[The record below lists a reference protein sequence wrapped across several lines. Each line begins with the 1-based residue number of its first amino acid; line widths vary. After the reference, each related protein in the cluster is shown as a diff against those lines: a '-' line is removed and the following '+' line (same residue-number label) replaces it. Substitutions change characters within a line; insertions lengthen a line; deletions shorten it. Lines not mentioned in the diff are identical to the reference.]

1 MTIFVDLN
9 NHIKAMIEQ
18 LEKMKRMVITMIE
31 LAKKQPDEEEQI
43 NSLLDLLNQIN
54 EQIKKANQQS

>member
-1 MTIFVDLN
+1 M
-9 NHIKAMIEQ
+9 IKQ
-18 LEKMKRMVITMIE
+18 LEKMKQMVITMIE

>member
-1 MTIFVDLN
+1 M
-9 NHIKAMIEQ
+9 IKQ
-18 LEKMKRMVITMIE
+18 LEKMKQMVIIMIE

-54 EQIKKANQQS
+54 EQIKKTNQ

>member
-1 MTIFVDLN
+1 MTIFVDSN
-9 NHIKAMIEQ
+9 NHNEIMIEQ

-54 EQIKKANQQS
+54 EQIKKANQ

>member
-1 MTIFVDLN
+1 
-9 NHIKAMIEQ
+9 MIEQ

-31 LAKKQPDEEEQI
+31 IAKKQPDEEEQV

-54 EQIKKANQQS
+54 DQIKKLNKQ

>member
-1 MTIFVDLN
+1 
-9 NHIKAMIEQ
+9 
-18 LEKMKRMVITMIE
+18 MIE

-54 EQIKKANQQS
+54 EQIKKGN

>member
-1 MTIFVDLN
+1 
-9 NHIKAMIEQ
+9 MIEH

-43 NSLLDLLNQIN
+43 DSLLDLLNEINKQI
-54 EQIKKANQQS
+54 EQQNNKS

>member
-9 NHIKAMIEQ
+9 NHNKAMIEQ

-31 LAKKQPDEEEQI
+31 LAKKQPDEEE
-43 NSLLDLLNQIN
+43 
-54 EQIKKANQQS
+54 

>member
-1 MTIFVDLN
+1 MTIFVGLN
-9 NHIKAMIEQ
+9 NHNETMIKQ
-18 LEKMKRMVITMIE
+18 LEKMKQMVITMIE

-54 EQIKKANQQS
+54 EQIKKANQ

>member
-1 MTIFVDLN
+1 
-9 NHIKAMIEQ
+9 
-18 LEKMKRMVITMIE
+18 MKRMVIATIE

-43 NSLLDLLNQIN
+43 NSFLDLLNQIN

>member
-1 MTIFVDLN
+1 
-9 NHIKAMIEQ
+9 MIEQ

-31 LAKKQPDEEEQI
+31 LAKKQSDEEEQI

-54 EQIKKANQQS
+54 DQIKKLNKQ